1 MPEDQN
7 ILDEIRKLA
16 SEGKDVASSEEFAK
30 LKESLHERHDEM
42 QSLQSDL
49 KGDAEANKAFNK
61 IQIAKEAFDFAT
73 GRDNARKVQASLDEQ
88 NIGLKKQKKHNQ
100 GAKTA
105 REVMLQ
111 QNKIIIEQLNALEGT
126 VASQG
131 KAAQTVDAELAKSQ
145 TEITKTTSQTLS
157 NKSLDKDTIGR
168 RVPGLTPLEG
178 PLAMSTG
185 ETLKIGGED
194 ITRTD
199 RARDEKGR
207 YEKEVEGSVTN
218 KERQAQFT
226 GDASKVETLA
236 DDIRTAQGTI
246 GTTRNKDQFL
256 ASKGAAKLSKNIG
269 ANAAEVQAAMEGND
283 EAKQQLAKVTAA
295 MGKVQQ
301 GKGDRTEIYKEIE
314 KLKLVGGDSVK
325 GLDLDSVM
333 KETKATGVGDMV
345 SSGVKGFFGV
355 NKGTDL
361 FSKKAVGEA
370 FSADRF
376 FGKAGTGGKF
386 SLAKKTPFMGSSQFV
401 EEATRELEVGRQ
413 MDGAEGALGQKG
425 LGLADPNTAGG
436 MGSKK
441 GEWLDKWIPDQN
453 KASVAVEKATEDAK
467 ETSKEVNVKG
477 PVKQKEKDLRTG
489 QSVEPTA
496 VKQLETLIEIR
507 DILDGIA
514 EEGGMGGGDGGSDMP
529 MMMGNR
535 KGKKGGK
542 KGGRKGGKKGK
553 IKGLMKGASKFGG
566 AAARGLG
573 GAARFIPGI
582 GLAVA
587 GVTAGIGAFNEFGKT
602 DEFGVEGKDAT
613 LGMKAASA
621 TGGALSALTFGLADA
636 DSISKGIYGKT
647 QDQTLQELA
656 EKDPELAARIQK
668 RVDQGENI
676 DDVMKDE
683 DANIKEAGVDDR
695 GIFGKAFD
703 YSPVGLIKNAY
714 EDATTTTDLEAGM
727 DAAKDSGLYDEN
739 FFGESKLDASKLKE
753 ASINQLKAIIKDDD
767 LSNEDMQLVKDT
779 LEAKRAGQI
788 EDIAKADGENLE
800 NQVAKADIETSTSPT
815 GTAIENMSRIGNEAD
830 AITNTPAPVVVNNT
844 SPSAPAPSDNKFA
857 VAVSSPGIRNKD
869 HTLHR
874 FNDRRFF
881 G

>member
-1 MPEDQN
+1 MADKK

-16 SEGKDVASSEEFAK
+16 SEGKDVASSEEFK
-30 LKESLHERHDEM
+30 QLKESLHERHDEM
-42 QSLQSDL
+42 QGLAGDL
-49 KGDAEANKAFNK
+49 KEDAEANKSFNK

-73 GRDNARKVQASLDEQ
+73 GRDNAKEVSK
-88 NIGLKKQKKHNQ
+88 NIKKQDQGLAAQKKHNQ
-100 GAKTA
+100 GAKNA
-105 REVMLQ
+105 REIMLE

-131 KAAQTVDAELAKSQ
+131 KASQTVGPKSQ
-145 TEITKTTSQTLS
+145 NEITKTTSETLT
-157 NKSLDKDTIGR
+157 NKNLDRDTIAGKT
-168 RVPGLTPLEG
+168 GLQRLEG
-178 PLAMSTG
+178 PLAMSVG
-185 ETLKIGGED
+185 DTLKIGGED

-199 RARDEKGR
+199 RARDEKGQ

-226 GDASKVETLA
+226 GNASKVETLA
-236 DDIRTAQGTI
+236 DDIRNAQGTV

-295 MGKVQQ
+295 MGKVQE

-314 KLKLVGGDSVK
+314 KLKEVGGDSVK

-333 KETKATGVGDMV
+333 KETKASGVGDMV

-386 SLAKKTPFMGSSQFV
+386 SLAKKTPFMGSNQFK
-401 EEATRELEVGRQ
+401 EQALQELEVEKQ
-413 MDGAEGALGQKG
+413 MAGAEGAMGKDG
-425 LGLADPNTAGG
+425 LSIVDPSTAGG
-436 MGSKK
+436 SSGKLE
-441 GEWLDKWIPDQN
+441 EWRDKWIPDQN
-453 KASVAVEKATEDAK
+453 RASVEIGNAQDNLTQA
-467 ETSKEVNVKG
+467 
-477 PVKQKEKDLRTG
+477 EKDRGVTAKGSFKVGDKGKKEDKRTG
-489 QSVEPTA
+489 KSVEPTA

-507 DILDGIA
+507 DILDNIA
-514 EEGGMGGGDGGSDMP
+514 EAGGMGGGDGGSNMP
-529 MMMGNR
+529 MMMPNR
-535 KGKKGGK
+535 KGKKPGKRGK
-542 KGGRKGGKKGK
+542 KPGKMGK
-553 IKGLMKGASKFGG
+553 FKGLMKGASKFGG

-573 GAARFIPGI
+573 AASRFIPGI

-587 GVTAGIGAFNEFGKT
+587 GVTAGIGAFNQFGKT

-695 GIFGKAFD
+695 GIFAKAFD
-703 YSPVGLIKNAY
+703 YSPIGMIKNAY
-714 EDATTTTDLEAGM
+714 DDATTTTDLEAGM
-727 DAAKDSGLYDEN
+727 DAAKDGGLYDEN
-739 FFGESKLDASKLKE
+739 FWGDSTIDREKIE
-753 ASINQLKAIIKDDD
+753 GASINQLKAIIDDDD
-767 LSNEDMQLVKDT
+767 LNSEDMQFVKDT
-779 LEAKRAGQI
+779 LESKRAGKI
-788 EDIAKADGENLE
+788 EDVAKSDEGLE
-800 NQVAKADIETSTSPT
+800 NQIAGIEPSVSPT
-815 GTAIENMSRIGNEAD
+815 GAAIENMSRLGNEASEM
-830 AITNTPAPVVVNNT
+830 ASSAPIVVNNSNSS
-844 SPSAPAPSDNKFA
+844 SPAPAGGDKFA
-857 VAVSSPGIRNKD
+857 VAIGSPGIRNND
-869 HTLHR
+869 STIHR
-874 FNDRRFF
+874 LNDRRFY

>member
-1 MPEDQN
+1 MPENKSYDDL
-7 ILDEIRKLA
+7 IKEIRGIA
-16 SEGKDVASSEEFAK
+16 ADQDQDVASSQQFQD
-30 LKESLHERHDEM
+30 LKQMLADKHVEHDKNFESLEGRAAKNNLMNIVSVTQVGMEAMKMGDRKERDKKT
-42 QSLQSDL
+42 DVFF
-49 KGDAEANKAFNK
+49 DA
-61 IQIAKEAFDFAT
+61 
-73 GRDNARKVQASLDEQ
+73 
-88 NIGLKKQKKHNQ
+88 QKKHNR
-100 GAKTA
+100 GAKDA
-105 REVMLQ
+105 REIILQ

-376 FGKAGTGGKF
+376 FGKAGTGGKY

-401 EEATRELEVGRQ
+401 EEATRELEVERQ
-413 MDGAEGALGQKG
+413 MDGTEGALGKKG
-425 LGLADPNTAGG
+425 LGLADPNTASG
-436 MGSKK
+436 MSGKK
-441 GEWLDKWIPDQN
+441 DEWLDKWIPDQN
-453 KASVAVEKATEDAK
+453 KASVAVEKATEEAK

-477 PVKQKEKDLRTG
+477 PVKQKEKDVRTG